1 MTDWRNSV
9 VSLFLVTAMEQLNCS
24 SAGMV
29 HRYSLMGTAGCWLL
43 MSVAVVFLSG
53 CGESGIPRQ
62 PVFGKISGAEG
73 RTGLVSFVPAEGTSG
88 PAARA
93 SLVNGEYRFSRS
105 DGPVP
110 GNYTV
115 IIQLEVS
122 HDMTS
127 GVAVFKGVEIPADS
141 MSSIPAAYEAVTSL
155 EVSVPDGAQEALQL
169 DLELP
174 ET

>member
-1 MTDWRNSV
+1 
-9 VSLFLVTAMEQLNCS
+9 
-24 SAGMV
+24 
-29 HRYSLMGTAGCWLL
+29 
-43 MSVAVVFLSG
+43 MST
-53 CGESGIPRQ
+53 Q
-62 PVFGKISGAEG
+62 
-73 RTGLVSFVPAEGTSG
+73 G

-93 SLVNGEYRFSRS
+93 TLIDGEYRFSRS

-141 MSSIPAAYEAVTSL
+141 MPSLPSAYEAVASIP
-155 EVSVPDGAQEALQL
+155 VVVPDGGRKEQQL
-169 DLELP
+169 NLELP
-174 ET
+174 AS